1 MVRIFKFYFM
11 FLILSVSTAYAQ
23 TETEYF
29 LSGNR
34 HYEIGEYEDAVR
46 NYRSLLDAGYESP
59 ELWYNLGNAYY
70 KLGRIGYSVLSYER
84 AKKLEPADESILYNL
99 SAANLLVKDKIT
111 PPPENFLIKG
121 LRDIRDSVKT
131 DSLIST
137 LITLYIASTVIY
149 SLTLFMPK
157 GRLIRM
163 SYYTLFLFGLIFI
176 SVSIMTAIKIEH
188 ELNNVRA
195 VVMVREMSVSSAP
208 EEIGEELFILHEGTR
223 VEIIGGSQEWA
234 QIRLLDG
241 KAGWVPTEMIEVI

>member
-1 MVRIFKFYFM
+1 MKIYKFYVT
-11 FLILSVSTAYAQ
+11 FLILFISTAYAQ
-23 TETEYF
+23 TELDFF

-34 HYEIGEYEDAVR
+34 HYEMGEYEDAVK
-46 NYRSLLDAGYESP
+46 NYRSLLDIGYESP

-121 LRDIRDSVKT
+121 LRDVRDTLKT
-131 DSLIST
+131 GSLIST
-137 LITLYIASTVIY
+137 LITLYIAAIVIY

-157 GRLIRM
+157 GRLIRI
-163 SYYTLFLFGLIFI
+163 SYYALFLIGLIFI
-176 SVSIMTAIKIEH
+176 SVSIMTGIKIEY
-188 ELNNVRA
+188 ELNNISA
-195 VVMVREMSVSSAP
+195 VVMVQEMSVSSAP